1 MHLRLP
7 EPNHARGPRATDPTT
22 STPERKEEPCTS
34 STCSSWRPGAYGRQR
49 LSAPP
54 RFPCGRAASP
64 ACTSVFAPDRPPV
77 AGGPSS
83 RSCALARRLPS
94 RPASERGRRSG
105 LDSSGPADSSAG
117 GSDVSGLD
125 DILGGLTGGKGGS
138 GGLDDMLGGL
148 LGGGRGGGGGG
159 GSAMGA
165 LMPVL
170 AGLLASGGLS
180 KILGGLKANGLSAQ
194 ADSWVGT
201 GANQP
206 VSGRDVEQAVGRER
220 IQRSRSS
227 LASRSPRPPT
237 RSRRRSRRWWTESPR
252 TESSRPSRTSTRP
265 STSWRRPAPGKPW

>member
-1 MHLRLP
+1 M
-7 EPNHARGPRATDPTT
+7 
-22 STPERKEEPCTS
+22 
-34 STCSSWRPGAYGRQR
+34 
-49 LSAPP
+49 
-54 RFPCGRAASP
+54 
-64 ACTSVFAPDRPPV
+64 
-77 AGGPSS
+77 
-83 RSCALARRLPS
+83 
-94 RPASERGRRSG
+94 
-105 LDSSGPADSSAG
+105 
-117 GSDVSGLD
+117 SGLD

-220 IQRSRSS
+220 IQQIAQQLGVSESQAADAVAQALPEVVDRVSPDGELPPEQDLDAAFDK
-227 LASRSPRPPT
+227 LAK
-237 RSRRRSRRWWTESPR
+237 
-252 TESSRPSRTSTRP
+252 
-265 STSWRRPAPGKPW
+265 AGAG